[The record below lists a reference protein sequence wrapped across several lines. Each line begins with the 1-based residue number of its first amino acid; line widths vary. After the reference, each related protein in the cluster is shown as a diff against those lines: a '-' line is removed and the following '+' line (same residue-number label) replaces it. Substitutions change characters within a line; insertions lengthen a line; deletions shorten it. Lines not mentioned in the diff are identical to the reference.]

1 MRFSLEVNDAAALET
16 NLNFSNNNCIYNLI
30 WLLFPTVFKI
40 VSARYAKKNGL
51 ICSNHKADFLIV

>member
-1 MRFSLEVNDAAALET
+1 MRFSLEVNDAGALET

-30 WLLFPTVFKI
+30 WLLFPTVFNLFLLDMQ
-40 VSARYAKKNGL
+40 KKNGL